1 MLAPRNL
8 PRHNKGGIMHININ
22 EQTLLDSAHRVK
34 DFLKKKGITRNG
46 KPIGMAFC
54 RAMLTEGL
62 LSRTYEELSN
72 TGQLTSDVPD
82 TKTKA
87 SAPQVCLLWY
97 GAEAVLA
104 KVVSCGDEKKPVFS
118 LKYVR
123 CQGAGTDLEV
133 SINELHRQGEVLA
146 KEMGTTL
153 GEYTLPEV
161 LGDEW
166 EYDDVLEFASDL
178 GYGQPQLNLLETL
191 DSDDLMLTINGI
203 PSPYRIDGDWFQT
216 VVDAAQEAAED
227 AFESDG
233 TLPESSESYAARLRG
248 AMHHVIWHAEGRNE
262 RNLYEHFITLGM
274 ITKATSPDDGKT
286 WLLPLDE
293 SGEGSLVLKIFR

>member
-133 SINELHRQGEVLA
+133 SIDELHRQGEVLA

-166 EYDDVLEFASDL
+166 EYDDVLELASDL

-191 DSDDLMLTINGI
+191 KADDITITINEVH
-203 PSPYRIDGDWFQT
+203 SLYHIDGDWFQT
-216 VVDAAQEAAED
+216 VVDAANEAAED
-227 AFESDG
+227 EFESEG
-233 TLPESSESYAARLRG
+233 TPIDSSESYTARLRG
-248 AMHHVIWHAEGRNE
+248 AMKHVVWHAECEKNQA
-262 RNLYEHFITLGM
+262 LYEHFITLEM
-274 ITKATSPDDGKT
+274 IAKATSPDGGKT
-286 WLLPLDE
+286 WFLPVSED
-293 SGEGSLVLKIFR
+293 GEESLVVKIYR